1 MNFSINRENIL
12 KLFIFLFPI
21 LLTSVQS
28 GGSIIYTLIL
38 IIVLSSIKELY
49 FGQDN
54 EDKLYWYGFLT
65 LFLIAIFSL
74 IYTEDIN
81 ESFQRI
87 DKFFRLM
94 TGGLIYL
101 YLIRKKIVL
110 SHYLI
115 YGSAVSALIL
125 GVFSIYEVYYLK
137 FEYARGN
144 YYSIGVSD
152 YGVLYSFLVLGYLLQ
167 FKKNDSHQFFL
178 IISILSGLYASYLS
192 GGRGGWLAIPVL
204 IFILL
209 FLTWKYYS
217 KKSKKIIIVGL
228 LICSTTLVYFMPQN
242 VTNRLELIVTEIN
255 LFSQDPSKFSSVG
268 NRLNLWRNSL
278 IIFSENPFFGVGL
291 GDFDIENNL
300 LVQKGLSPANL
311 KTGHAHN
318 IFFDALATIGLI
330 GFTTLVCA
338 LFIIPFYIAY
348 KNRPQIYDPNKIFL
362 YTTLIMTL
370 GAYAIF
376 GLTEAWL
383 SRNIFVNGYVIIIA
397 VLLSS
402 LRISTDIK
410 NDGSIKY

>member
-81 ESFQRI
+81 ESLQRI

-101 YLIRKKIVL
+101 YLIRKIIVL

-137 FEYARGN
+137 YEYARGN

-167 FKKNDSHQFFL
+167 FKKNYTHQFFL

-192 GGRGGWLAIPVL
+192 EGVEE
-204 IFILL
+204 
-209 FLTWKYYS
+209 
-217 KKSKKIIIVGL
+217 VG
-228 LICSTTLVYFMPQN
+228 
-242 VTNRLELIVTEIN
+242 
-255 LFSQDPSKFSSVG
+255 
-268 NRLNLWRNSL
+268 
-278 IIFSENPFFGVGL
+278 
-291 GDFDIENNL
+291 
-300 LVQKGLSPANL
+300 
-311 KTGHAHN
+311 
-318 IFFDALATIGLI
+318 
-330 GFTTLVCA
+330 
-338 LFIIPFYIAY
+338 
-348 KNRPQIYDPNKIFL
+348 
-362 YTTLIMTL
+362 
-370 GAYAIF
+370 
-376 GLTEAWL
+376 
-383 SRNIFVNGYVIIIA
+383 
-397 VLLSS
+397 
-402 LRISTDIK
+402 
-410 NDGSIKY
+410 